1 MSQAGSQ
8 DDGEY
13 EVIIV
18 DENNS
23 SILADHDVTSSGP
36 PSTKVSDQQMSL
48 SLTYSIRCCCT
59 TIAVL
64 RLKNVLRKRST
75 HTKDAYVGIN
85 WSVVPR

>member
-36 PSTKVSDQQMSL
+36 PSTKVSDQQMSSL
-48 SLTYSIRCCCT
+48 PLTYSIRYCCT

-85 WSVVPR
+85 

>member
-18 DENNS
+18 DENNP

-36 PSTKVSDQQMSL
+36 PSTKVSDQYYSFIRPVPYDKMPFSL
-48 SLTYSIRCCCT
+48 QLVQTCDKNK
-59 TIAVL
+59 TI
-64 RLKNVLRKRST
+64 
-75 HTKDAYVGIN
+75 
-85 WSVVPR
+85 

>member
-23 SILADHDVTSSGP
+23 SILADHDVSSSGP
-36 PSTKVSDQQMSL
+36 PSTKVSDQRTSPPPYLFGKVQFYTAFHL
-48 SLTYSIRCCCT
+48 
-59 TIAVL
+59 
-64 RLKNVLRKRST
+64 NVRHKQKPAS
-75 HTKDAYVGIN
+75 TKDAYIGIN
-85 WSVVPR
+85 